1 MSDYLIFACTKCKQ
15 YSYVKTTQKT
25 KKCLRCGRNHLV
37 EKILDS
43 GVIIN
48 GITKALEAVK
58 ARQNGLAIKDSK
70 GGLNLR
76 SENDFVI
83 KKESRKPKVLK
94 IKELN
99 YDELFKKILIEIKN
113 SLIYSA
119 KKGVPGYYIDMISK
133 ERNIPLENV
142 KSLKKVFLKN
152 NSLQLSNNCFYINL

>member
-1 MSDYLIFACTKCKQ
+1 MSEYLIFSCTKCYQ
-15 YSYVKTTQKT
+15 YSYVKTSQKT

-37 EKILDS
+37 KNIIDS
-43 GVIIN
+43 GIVVE
-48 GITKALEAVK
+48 GITKALEVVK
-58 ARQNGLAIKDSK
+58 KEQNELAIKDSK

-76 SENDFVI
+76 SENDFVMKNES
-83 KKESRKPKVLK
+83 KKNDFLK
-94 IKELN
+94 N
-99 YDELFKKILIEIKN
+99 GAFDYDELFKQILIEIKN